1 MIPLLI
7 LDMDDKMLIKSLLF
21 SVLTIS
27 SVVNAQLVKSDPNAG
42 LDYRSVSYED
52 LLPSLEQFFDDGV
65 GQFSQLLF
73 DTPHHQLIAGL
84 LVSYLVLLH
93 KSYQIRD

>member
-1 MIPLLI
+1 MLVII
-7 LDMDDKMLIKSLLF
+7 LCLAKVF
-21 SVLTIS
+21 LTS
-27 SVVNAQLVKSDPNAG
+27 TVKSEALQG

-73 DTPHHQLIAGL
+73 DSPHHQLIAGL
-84 LVSYLVLLH
+84 FCIGVLMDH
-93 KSYQIRD
+93 